1 MLELPRYI
9 LNSLNNNK
17 TSLGEHPA
25 YPPEEEEKFI
35 INAVANKF
43 SDIVKN
49 IEITDIEQL
58 KSELGSLLTKCKKIE
73 SKNTSALEQLCVD
86 IVSELFSIPE
96 DTVQINVKIVNEV
109 NDDNQRL
116 LPEKTSD
123 FSFDSI
129 EDMNHLSDEIYK
141 RRMLNALV
149 TGAAMYYSNNISSYI
164 KELFEIDS
172 ELPALYKKIIKFN
185 EILMFFEKDKLK
197 EDNETIE
204 AGKVDVTMDMP
215 QNMVKI
221 ESEGIIFPILLEET
235 IKGLLELAIA
245 HGLPEDRKKAEYV
258 IKKSDFKLAELWDM
272 RLGSA
277 LWEIVANQIE
287 NLDVVEPNFFLMTL
301 AELPTDTFNDCLR
314 EIFGKTKRGE
324 KILKNIVAKIMSEK
338 DKDEFNDFMQ
348 HGNDGHQIEDGYYTS
363 EELISDSVGQFTNIE
378 EKKNKPRK
386 NDKGETVPEKCD
398 KCGSKVGVFIQ
409 GEPIVRCTNEKCKKY
424 FGTLPFPN

>member
-109 NDDNQRL
+109 NDDNQIL

-129 EDMNHLSDEIYK
+129 
-141 RRMLNALV
+141 
-149 TGAAMYYSNNISSYI
+149 
-164 KELFEIDS
+164 
-172 ELPALYKKIIKFN
+172 
-185 EILMFFEKDKLK
+185 
-197 EDNETIE
+197 
-204 AGKVDVTMDMP
+204 
-215 QNMVKI
+215 
-221 ESEGIIFPILLEET
+221 
-235 IKGLLELAIA
+235 
-245 HGLPEDRKKAEYV
+245 
-258 IKKSDFKLAELWDM
+258 
-272 RLGSA
+272 
-277 LWEIVANQIE
+277 
-287 NLDVVEPNFFLMTL
+287 
-301 AELPTDTFNDCLR
+301 
-314 EIFGKTKRGE
+314 
-324 KILKNIVAKIMSEK
+324 
-338 DKDEFNDFMQ
+338 
-348 HGNDGHQIEDGYYTS
+348 
-363 EELISDSVGQFTNIE
+363 
-378 EKKNKPRK
+378 
-386 NDKGETVPEKCD
+386 
-398 KCGSKVGVFIQ
+398 
-409 GEPIVRCTNEKCKKY
+409 
-424 FGTLPFPN
+424 